1 MATRSVSRPRR
12 PPRRAPSP
20 PPPAAANGKAAAASK
35 PTSPVHPP
43 LERTVKKLRLTRAL
57 TLPEATV
64 VSEACRRMAAK
75 RVDAALLTDTNG
87 MLSGILTAEDIAGR
101 VIAEG
106 LKPEET
112 SAVKVM
118 TRNPVFVMSNSPAIE
133 ALQKMVQGKFRHLPV
148 VECGEVI
155 AMLDIT
161 KFLYDAISRMEEA
174 AEQGSAIAAAMEG
187 VERQWGNGFP
197 GPHAFMKFLRE
208 QMFKP
213 TLSTIITENSSVPVV
228 SPSDPVILAAKKM
241 REHRVNSVVVMTG
254 NMLLGI
260 FTSKDLVFRVLA
272 HNLSPEIT
280 LVEKAMTANPE
291 CATLDTS
298 ILDALHSMQDGKFL
312 HIPVVD
318 KNGQILA
325 CLDALQLTHATISM
339 VEGASGATDVAN
351 SMMQKFWDSALAMHP
366 AVEFDAR
373 SDESQMVASDSANGK
388 HVHPPHV
395 NTSFSFKV
403 EDKKGRMH
411 RFSCV
416 SESLDELMSAVAYR
430 LGMDNEK
437 SNINLLYSDDEG
449 DRILLTSDSDLT
461 AAIEHA
467 KSAGWKVLRLHLEDE
482 SVARTESTLSPSPVV
497 DPSTVQG
504 CRLSLRL
511 GIVAVA
517 VAVAGVTVTVYL
529 KRSQL

>member
-1 MATRSVSRPRR
+1 
-12 PPRRAPSP
+12 
-20 PPPAAANGKAAAASK
+20 
-35 PTSPVHPP
+35 
-43 LERTVKKLRLTRAL
+43 
-57 TLPEATV
+57 
-64 VSEACRRMAAK
+64 
-75 RVDAALLTDTNG
+75 
-87 MLSGILTAEDIAGR
+87 
-101 VIAEG
+101 
-106 LKPEET
+106 
-112 SAVKVM
+112 
-118 TRNPVFVMSNSPAIE
+118 
-133 ALQKMVQGKFRHLPV
+133 
-148 VECGEVI
+148 
-155 AMLDIT
+155 
-161 KFLYDAISRMEEA
+161 
-174 AEQGSAIAAAMEG
+174 
-187 VERQWGNGFP
+187 
-197 GPHAFMKFLRE
+197 
-208 QMFKP
+208 
-213 TLSTIITENSSVPVV
+213 
-228 SPSDPVILAAKKM
+228 M
-241 REHRVNSVVVMTG
+241 REHRVNSVIVMTG

-318 KNGQILA
+318 KNGKILA

-351 SMMQKFWDSALAMHP
+351 NMMQKFWDSALAMHP
-366 AVEFDAR
+366 AEEFDAR
-373 SDESQMVASDSANGK
+373 SDESQMMASDSANGK

-395 NTSFSFKV
+395 NSSFSFKV

-437 SNINLLYSDDEG
+437 PNINLLYNDDED
-449 DRILLTSDSDLT
+449 DRVLLTSDSDLT

-467 KSAGWKVLRLHLEDE
+467 KSAGWKVLRLHLDDE
-482 SVARTESTLSPSPVV
+482 SVARTDSTLSPDVV
-497 DPSTVQG
+497 PSTVQG
-504 CRLSLRL
+504 CRPSPRL

>member
-1 MATRSVSRPRR
+1 MATRSASRPRR
-12 PPRRAPSP
+12 PLRHAPSP
-20 PPPAAANGKAAAASK
+20 PPPAVANGKAASK
-35 PTSPVHPP
+35 PMSPVHPS
-43 LERTVKKLRLTRAL
+43 LDRTVKKLRLTRAL
-57 TLPEATV
+57 TLPEATA
-64 VSEACRRMAAK
+64 VSEACRRMAAR
-75 RVDAALLTDTNG
+75 RVDAALLTDANG

-112 SAVKVM
+112 SVVKVM
-118 TRNPVFVMSNSPAIE
+118 TRNPVFVMSNSSAID

-148 VECGEVI
+148 VERGEVV

-161 KFLYDAISRMEEA
+161 KFLYDAISRMEMA

-187 VERQWGNGFP
+187 VERQWGTDFP
-197 GPHAFMKFLRE
+197 GPHAFMESLRE

-213 TLSTIITENSSVPVV
+213 SLSTIITENRSVPVV
-228 SPSDPVILAAKKM
+228 SPSDPVTLTAKKM
-241 REHRVNSVVVMTG
+241 REHQVNSVVVMTG

-260 FTSKDLVFRVLA
+260 FTSKDLVLRVVA
-272 HNLSPEIT
+272 QNLPPETT

-318 KNGQILA
+318 KNGQIIA

-339 VEGASGATDVAN
+339 VEGASGANDVAN

-366 AVEFDAR
+366 AEEFDAR
-373 SDESQMVASDSANGK
+373 SDESRVVASESAEGK
-388 HVHPPHV
+388 HIHPPHV
-395 NTSFSFKV
+395 NSSFCFKI
-403 EDKKGRMH
+403 EDKKGRTH

-416 SESLDELMSAVAYR
+416 SESLNELVSAVAYR
-430 LGMDNEK
+430 LGTDNDK
-437 SNINLLYSDDEG
+437 STIKLLYDDDEG
-449 DRILLTSDSDLT
+449 DRVVLTTDSDLT

-467 KSAGWKVLRLHLEDE
+467 KSAGWKVLRLHMDE
-482 SVARTESTLSPSPVV
+482 AEARTESAVSRA
-497 DPSTVQG
+497 DPSTAQRG
-504 CRLSLRL
+504 QSALRF
-511 GIVAVA
+511 GIVAGAAALVGIA
-517 VAVAGVTVTVYL
+517 VIVYL